1 MSILPDLLSPGLD
14 LIIVGTAAGRAS
26 AKRRAYYAGR
36 GSQEDC
42 NSHEAHG
49 WGARHD
55 TGRPA
60 IASISRALSRALA
73 AEEPLSW
80 LIRGR

>member
-1 MSILPDLLSPGLD
+1 M
-14 LIIVGTAAGRAS
+14 V
-26 AKRRAYYAGR
+26 
-36 GSQEDC
+36 
-42 NSHEAHG
+42 
-49 WGARHD
+49 WGARHA

-60 IASISRALSRALA
+60 IASISHALSRAPA